1 MKNFP
6 AGLYWFILF
15 EKDVVRGGG
24 CMFFSRGGALL
35 EPRVTLS
42 FRLGGGG
49 HDRAR
54 PVNATGSG
62 MIFGQ

>member
-1 MKNFP
+1 MKNFS
-6 AGLYWFILF
+6 AALYWFIL
-15 EKDVVRGGG
+15 EKDVVTGGG
-24 CMFFSRGGALL
+24 MFFSRGGALL
-35 EPRVTLS
+35 QPRLTLS

-62 MIFGQ
+62 MIFGE